1 VTDCP
6 AQANRIADRKA
17 PTYDKLDHRPT
28 TRIFRGGNP
37 PLPWLEAAPI
47 SEIQKKTPEGGLMT
61 KSNMSRRS
69 LIQGG
74 VGLTVANLIPGTTP
88 LAFAASMEERTV
100 AAAKAAG
107 AADVSGM
114 IWSPYLVPMQ
124 PVIAEFKKQTG
135 IGVGGVQDISI
146 FDAPQRAMAEALSR
160 SPQFDF
166 IHIDSNMIP
175 SLASAGY
182 LEPLD
187 SYMKQADF
195 KIEAV
200 ADYANFMTYKGQ
212 TYGIPTD
219 GNVHIQYVRKDL
231 LEDPENRKKFADKH
245 GKELK
250 FPETWEDDLRIQAT
264 LMDPGKD
271 LYGSGNLRNRANG
284 PTWWY
289 MIFYSAGGFTFDDDM
304 NPTLDTPAGHYAVD
318 IYLQD
323 KKVAHPESAG
333 WGTPQMIPRISQGH
347 VVSCQYW
354 DGTAKLNENPA
365 KSKLRGQWLYGL
377 VPGSD
382 FSGQRIHRS
391 ISSPLAALLINKYS
405 PRKAQAA
412 YLALWLGSGKNSIP
426 IVSDPVNTF
435 NDAWAKEH
443 MTAQAVI
450 DAYSAAGIKAIETNF
465 QVVAPP
471 TYLTGYLEFQDTLG
485 KNLSEAYV
493 GQLPAKDVLK
503 KTQDEWSAIVRRI
516 GRGKLKEELAS
527 YKAVMP
533 KRNLPA

>member
-1 VTDCP
+1 
-6 AQANRIADRKA
+6 
-17 PTYDKLDHRPT
+17 
-28 TRIFRGGNP
+28 
-37 PLPWLEAAPI
+37 
-47 SEIQKKTPEGGLMT
+47 MT
-61 KSNMSRRS
+61 KSKVSRRAF
-69 LIQGG
+69 IEGG
-74 VGLTVANLIPGTTP
+74 VGLTIANFMPGTTP
-88 LAFAASMEERTV
+88 LALAASLEERTI
-100 AAAKAAG
+100 AAAKAVG
-107 AADVSGM
+107 PADVSGM

-124 PVIAEFKKQTG
+124 PVIADFKKETG
-135 IGVGGVQDISI
+135 IGVGAVQDISI

-175 SLASAGY
+175 SLVSAGF

-187 SYMKQADF
+187 EYMKKADY
-195 KIEAV
+195 KLDAV
-200 ADYANFMTYKGQ
+200 ADYGNFMTYKGH

-231 LEDPENRKKFADKH
+231 VEDPDNKKRFADKF
-245 GKELK
+245 GTELK
-250 FPETWEDDLRIQAT
+250 FPQTWEEDLRLQQF
-264 LMDPGKD
+264 LMDPAKD

-284 PTWWY
+284 VTWWY
-289 MIFYSAGGFTFDDDM
+289 MIFYSAGGFPFDDDM
-304 NPTLDTPAGHYAVD
+304 KPTLNTPAGQYAVD
-318 IYLQD
+318 LYLQE
-323 KKVAHPESAG
+323 KKGAHPESPG
-333 WGTPQMIPRISQGH
+333 WGTPQMIPRIANGH

-365 KSKLRGQWLYGL
+365 KSKTLGKWLYGL

-382 FSGQRIHRS
+382 FSGKRVHRS

-412 YLALWLGSGKNSIP
+412 YLALWLGSGKNSVP

-435 NDAWAKEH
+435 NDAWANEH
-443 MTAQAVI
+443 MVALQVI
-450 DAYSAAGIKAIETNF
+450 NAYSQPAINAIKANF

-471 TYLTGYLEFQDTLG
+471 IYLTGYLEFQDTLA

-493 GQLPAKDVLK
+493 GQLPASEVLK
-503 KTQDEWSAIVRRI
+503 KTEGEWDVIVRRI
-516 GRGKLKEELAS
+516 GRNKLKEDLVS

-533 KRNLPA
+533 KRAMPA

>member
-1 VTDCP
+1 MRK
-6 AQANRIADRKA
+6 RISRR
-17 PTYDKLDHRPT
+17 TFVH
-28 TRIFRGGNP
+28 
-37 PLPWLEAAPI
+37 
-47 SEIQKKTPEGGLMT
+47 GGL
-61 KSNMSRRS
+61 
-69 LIQGG
+69 
-74 VGLTVANLIPGTTP
+74 GLTVANFLPGQP
-88 LAFAASMEERTV
+88 ISRAFAASLEERVV
-100 AAAKAAG
+100 AAAKPLGAG
-107 AADVSGM
+107 DVSGM

-135 IGVGGVQDISI
+135 IGIGGVQDISI

-187 SYMKQADF
+187 EYMKKADF
-195 KIEAV
+195 KIDAV

-212 TYGIPTD
+212 TYGVPTD

-231 LEDPENRKKFADKH
+231 LEDADNKKRFADKH

-250 FPETWEDDLRIQAT
+250 YPDTWEDELKIQQT
-264 LMDPGKD
+264 LMDPAKD
-271 LYGSGNLRNRANG
+271 LYGSGSLRNRANG

-289 MIFYSAGGFTFDDDM
+289 MIFYSAGGFPFDDDM
-304 NPTLDTPAGHYAVD
+304 KPTLNTPAGQYAVD
-318 IYLQD
+318 IYLQE
-323 KKVAHPESAG
+323 KKGAHPESAG
-333 WGTPQMIPRISQGH
+333 WGTPQMIPRIAQGH

-354 DGTAKLNENPA
+354 DGTAKLNENPE
-365 KSKLRGQWLYGL
+365 KSKTLGKWLYGL

-382 FSGQRIHRS
+382 FSGKRLHRS

-443 MTAQAVI
+443 MTAPQVI
-450 DAYSAAGIKAIETNF
+450 KAYSPAAIKAIEANF
-465 QVVAPP
+465 QVVSPP
-471 TYLTGYLEFQDTLG
+471 IYLTGYLEFQDTLG

-503 KTQDEWSAIVRRI
+503 KTEDEWNAIVRRI
-516 GRGKLKEELAS
+516 GRNKLKEELAS

-533 KRNLPA
+533 KRDKPA

>member
-1 VTDCP
+1 MSFIGEPGGARRARPHFAGTCAET
-6 AQANRIADRKA
+6 AQSGKR
-17 PTYDKLDHRPT
+17 DKRHEEESRMGRL
-28 TRIFRGGNP
+28 
-37 PLPWLEAAPI
+37 
-47 SEIQKKTPEGGLMT
+47 
-61 KSNMSRRS
+61 SRRAV
-69 LIQGG
+69 LQGS
-74 VGLTVANLIPGTTP
+74 VGLTVANFLPFAP
-88 LAFAASMEERTV
+88 RRALAATLEERVV
-100 AAAKAAG
+100 AAAKPLG
-107 AADVSGM
+107 AADVTGM

-124 PVIAEFKKQTG
+124 PVMAEFKKQTG
-135 IGVGGVQDISI
+135 IGLGAVQDISI
-146 FDAPQRAMAEALSR
+146 FDAPQRVMAEALSR
-160 SPQFDF
+160 SGQFDF

-187 SYMKQADF
+187 EYMKKAEF

-212 TYGIPTD
+212 TYGVPTD
-219 GNVHIQYVRKDL
+219 GNVHIQYVRKDII
-231 LEDPENRKKFADKH
+231 EDADNKKRYADRH

-250 FPETWEDDLRIQAT
+250 FPETWEDDLKLQE
-264 LMDPGKD
+264 MFKNPEKD

-289 MIFYSAGGFTFDDDM
+289 MIFYSAGGFPFDDDM
-304 NPTLDTPAGHYAVD
+304 KPTLNTPAGEYAVD
-318 IYLQD
+318 VYLKD
-323 KKVAHPESAG
+323 RNGAHPESAG
-333 WGTPQMIPRISQGH
+333 WGTAQMIPRIAQGH

-354 DGTAKLNENPA
+354 DGTAKLNENAA
-365 KSKLRGQWLYGL
+365 KSKTAGKWLYGL

-382 FSGQRIHRS
+382 FSGKRLHRS

-412 YLALWLGSGKNSIP
+412 YFALWLGSGKNSIP
-426 IVSDPVNTF
+426 IVADPVNTF
-435 NDAWAKEH
+435 NDAWAKDH
-443 MTAQAVI
+443 MTAPEVI
-450 DAYSAAGIKAIETNF
+450 NAYSPAAIKAIETNF

-471 TYLTGYLEFQDTLG
+471 IYLTGYLEFQDTLG

-503 KTQDEWSAIVRRI
+503 KTEDEWNTIVRRI
-516 GRGKLKEELAS
+516 GRNKLKEELAS

-533 KRNLPA
+533 RRDTPAT

>member
-1 VTDCP
+1 
-6 AQANRIADRKA
+6 
-17 PTYDKLDHRPT
+17 
-28 TRIFRGGNP
+28 
-37 PLPWLEAAPI
+37 
-47 SEIQKKTPEGGLMT
+47 MT
-61 KSNMSRRS
+61 KSNISRRRF
-69 LIQGG
+69 IEGG
-74 VGLTVANLIPGTTP
+74 AGLTVANLIPGTTP
-88 LAFAASMEERTV
+88 LALAASMEERTV

-187 SYMKQADF
+187 QYMKQADF

-231 LEDPENRKKFADKH
+231 LENPDNKKKFADKH

-250 FPETWEDDLRIQAT
+250 FPETWEDDLRIQQT
-264 LMDPGKD
+264 LMDPSKD

-304 NPTLDTPAGHYAVD
+304 NPTLPGTRGELPVLGRNRQAQREPRQVEDDEQVALRPGAGFG
-318 IYLQD
+318 LLRQ
-323 KKVAHPESAG
+323 AHPSVDLITARRAAHQQVQPAQSPGRLSRALARLGQEQHPDRVRPGEHLQRCLGEGAHDRVAG
-333 WGTPQMIPRISQGH
+333 
-347 VVSCQYW
+347 
-354 DGTAKLNENPA
+354 D
-365 KSKLRGQWLYGL
+365 
-377 VPGSD
+377 
-382 FSGQRIHRS
+382 
-391 ISSPLAALLINKYS
+391 
-405 PRKAQAA
+405 
-412 YLALWLGSGKNSIP
+412 
-426 IVSDPVNTF
+426 
-435 NDAWAKEH
+435 
-443 MTAQAVI
+443 
-450 DAYSAAGIKAIETNF
+450 
-465 QVVAPP
+465 
-471 TYLTGYLEFQDTLG
+471 
-485 KNLSEAYV
+485 
-493 GQLPAKDVLK
+493 
-503 KTQDEWSAIVRRI
+503 RR
-516 GRGKLKEELAS
+516 L
-527 YKAVMP
+527 
-533 KRNLPA
+533 

>member
-1 VTDCP
+1 MHKDNTGEEEV
-6 AQANRIADRKA
+6 
-17 PTYDKLDHRPT
+17 
-28 TRIFRGGNP
+28 
-37 PLPWLEAAPI
+37 
-47 SEIQKKTPEGGLMT
+47 
-61 KSNMSRRS
+61 MSRSGFSRRTF
-69 LIQGG
+69 LQGS
-74 VGLTVANLIPGTTP
+74 VGLTVANFVPGTTP
-88 LAFAASMEERTV
+88 FAHAATMEEQNI

-107 AADVSGM
+107 KADVNGM
-114 IWSPYLVPMQ
+114 IWSPYLVQMK
-124 PVIAEFKKQTG
+124 PVIAEINKETG

-187 SYMKQADF
+187 QYMKQADF
-195 KIEAV
+195 KIKAV

-231 LEDPENRKKFADKH
+231 LDDPDNRKKFADKH

-250 FPETWEDDLRIQAT
+250 FPETWEDDLRIQET
-264 LMDPGKD
+264 LMDPSKD

-304 NPTLDTPAGHYAVD
+304 NPTLDTPAGNYAVD

-354 DGTAKLNENPA
+354 DGTARLNENPA
-365 KSKLRGQWLYGL
+365 KSKRRGQWMYGL

-382 FSGQRIHRS
+382 FSGKRMHRS

-426 IVSDPVNTF
+426 IVSDPVNAF

-443 MTAQAVI
+443 MKAEPVLK
-450 DAYSAAGIKAIETNF
+450 AYTPEGIKAVETNF

-471 TYLTGYLEFQDTLG
+471 IYLTGYLEFQDALG

-503 KTQDEWSAIVRRI
+503 KTENEWNAIIGRI
-516 GRGKLKEELAS
+516 GRSKLKKDLAS
-527 YKAVMP
+527 YKAAMP
-533 KRNLPA
+533 KRDMPA

>member
-1 VTDCP
+1 MSP
-6 AQANRIADRKA
+6 
-17 PTYDKLDHRPT
+17 
-28 TRIFRGGNP
+28 
-37 PLPWLEAAPI
+37 
-47 SEIQKKTPEGGLMT
+47 
-61 KSNMSRRS
+61 SNLSRRTF
-69 LIQGG
+69 IAGG
-74 VGLTVANLIPGTTP
+74 SGLTLANFIPGTTP
-88 LAFAASMEERTV
+88 LAFAASMEERV
-100 AAAKAAG
+100 LAAAKPLG
-107 AADVSGM
+107 PGEVSGL

-135 IGVGGVQDISI
+135 IGIGGVQDISI

-187 SYMKQADF
+187 EYMKKAEF

-219 GNVHIQYVRKDL
+219 GNVHIEYVRKDL
-231 LEDPENRKKFADKH
+231 LEDPDNQKRFADKH

-250 FPETWEDDLRIQAT
+250 FPQTWEDDLRIQQT
-264 LMDPGKD
+264 LMDPAKD

-304 NPTLDTPAGHYAVD
+304 NPTLNTPAGQYAVD

-323 KKVAHPESAG
+323 KKGAHPESAG
-333 WGTPQMIPRISQGH
+333 WGTPQMIPRIAQGH

-354 DGTAKLNENPA
+354 DGTAKLNENPE
-365 KSKLRGQWLYGL
+365 KSKTTGKWLYGL

-382 FSGQRIHRS
+382 FSGRRIHRS

-435 NDAWAKEH
+435 HDVWAKKQL
-443 MTAQAVI
+443 TAPEVI
-450 DAYSAAGIKAIETNF
+450 KAYSPGAIKAIETNF
-465 QVVAPP
+465 QVVSPP

-503 KTQDEWSAIVRRI
+503 KTDEEWNAIVRRI

-533 KRNLPA
+533 KRDTPA

>member
-1 VTDCP
+1 MAV
-6 AQANRIADRKA
+6 ARI
-17 PTYDKLDHRPT
+17 
-28 TRIFRGGNP
+28 TRRVFM
-37 PLPWLEAAPI
+37 
-47 SEIQKKTPEGGLMT
+47 EGGL
-61 KSNMSRRS
+61 
-69 LIQGG
+69 
-74 VGLTVANLIPGTTP
+74 GLTILNLLPFSNFSR
-88 LAFAASMEERTV
+88 AFAQGTPEERVV
-100 AAAKAAG
+100 AAAKTLG
-107 AADVSGM
+107 PADVTGI
-114 IWSPYLVPMQ
+114 IWSPYLVPMK
-124 PVIAEFKKQTG
+124 PVIEEFKKQTG
-135 IGVGGVQDISI
+135 IGLGAVQDISI
-146 FDAPQRAMAEALSR
+146 FDTPQRAMAEALSR

-187 SYMKQADF
+187 EYMKKANF

-212 TYGIPTD
+212 TYGVPTD
-219 GNVHIQYVRKDL
+219 GNVHIQYVRRDI
-231 LEDPENRKKFADKH
+231 LEDPDNKKKFADKH
-245 GKELK
+245 GRELK
-250 FPETWEDDLRIQAT
+250 FPETWEEDLAIQET
-264 LMDPGKD
+264 LMDPSKD

-289 MIFYSAGGFTFDDDM
+289 MIFYSAGGFPFDDDM
-304 NPTLDTPAGHYAVD
+304 KPTLDTPAGQYAVE
-318 IYLQD
+318 IYLRD
-323 KKVAHPESAG
+323 KKVNHPEAAG
-333 WGTPQMIPRISQGH
+333 WGTAQMIPRIANGH

-354 DGTAKLNENPA
+354 DGTAKLNENPE
-365 KSKLRGQWLYGL
+365 KSKTAGKWIYGL

-382 FSGQRIHRS
+382 FSGKRIHRS
-391 ISSPLAALLINKYS
+391 LSSPLAALLVNKYS

-412 YLALWLGSGKNSIP
+412 YLALWLGSGNNSIP

-443 MTAQAVI
+443 MTAPPVVKS
-450 DAYSAAGIKAIETNF
+450 YSEGGIKAIEKNF

-471 TYLTGYLEFQDTLG
+471 IYLTGYLEFQDTLG

-503 KTQDEWSAIVRRI
+503 KTENEWNAIIRRI
-516 GRGKLKEELAS
+516 GQRKLKDELAS

-533 KRNLPA
+533 KRDKPA

>member
-1 VTDCP
+1 MGRTS
-6 AQANRIADRKA
+6 RRTFI
-17 PTYDKLDHRPT
+17 
-28 TRIFRGGNP
+28 
-37 PLPWLEAAPI
+37 
-47 SEIQKKTPEGGLMT
+47 EGG
-61 KSNMSRRS
+61 
-69 LIQGG
+69 
-74 VGLTVANLIPGTTP
+74 VALTVANFLPFV
-88 LAFAASMEERTV
+88 AFAASLEERVIT
-100 AAAKAAG
+100 AAKPLGAG
-107 AADVSGM
+107 DVTGI

-124 PVIAEFKKQTG
+124 PVIAEFKKETG
-135 IGVGGVQDISI
+135 IGVGAVQDISI
-146 FDAPQRAMAEALSR
+146 FDAPQRAMAEALAR

-187 SYMKQADF
+187 DYMKQANF

-200 ADYANFMTYKGQ
+200 ADYANFMTYKGH

-219 GNVHIQYVRKDL
+219 GNVHIQCVRRDL
-231 LEDPENRKKFADKH
+231 IEDPDKKKRFADTY
-245 GKELK
+245 GKEAT
-250 FPETWEDDLRIQAT
+250 FPETWEDDLRIQEFF
-264 LMDPGKD
+264 MDPAKD
-271 LYGSGNLRNRANG
+271 IYGSGNLRNRANG

-289 MIFYSAGGFTFDDDM
+289 MMFYSAGGFPFDDDM
-304 NPTLDTPAGHYAVD
+304 KPTLDTPAGQYAVD

-323 KKVAHPESAG
+323 KKVAHPEAAG
-333 WGTPQMIPRISQGH
+333 WGTAQMIPRISQGH

-354 DGTAKLNENPA
+354 DGTCKFNENPQ
-365 KSKLRGQWLYGL
+365 KSAAAGKWLYGL

-382 FSGQRIHRS
+382 FSGKRVHRS

-435 NDAWAKEH
+435 HDAWAVEH
-443 MTAQAVI
+443 LTAPQVI
-450 DAYSAAGIKAIETNF
+450 RAYTPAGIKAIEANF

-471 TYLTGYLEFQDTLG
+471 IYLTGYLEFQDTLG

-503 KTQDEWSAIVRRI
+503 KTEDEWNAIVRRI
-516 GRGKLKEELAS
+516 GRAKLKEDLAS

-533 KRNLPA
+533 TRDKPGA

>member
-1 VTDCP
+1 M
-6 AQANRIADRKA
+6 A
-17 PTYDKLDHRPT
+17 
-28 TRIFRGGNP
+28 
-37 PLPWLEAAPI
+37 
-47 SEIQKKTPEGGLMT
+47 
-61 KSNMSRRS
+61 KSSISRRR
-69 LIQGG
+69 LVKAGI
-74 VGLTVANLIPGTTP
+74 GLTVANFLPGVTP
-88 LAFAASMEERTV
+88 LALAMSMEERTV
-100 AAAKAAG
+100 AAAKAVGAG
-107 AADVSGM
+107 DVSGM

-135 IGVGGVQDISI
+135 IGVGAVQDISI

-187 SYMKQADF
+187 AYMKQADF

-200 ADYANFMTYKGQ
+200 ADYATFMTYKGQ

-219 GNVHIQYVRKDL
+219 GNVHIEYVRKDL

-245 GKELK
+245 SKELK
-250 FPETWEDDLRIQAT
+250 FPETWEDDLRIQEM
-264 LMDPGKD
+264 LMDPSKD

-304 NPTLDTPAGHYAVD
+304 SPTLDTPAGHYAVD

-323 KKVAHPESAG
+323 RKVAHPESAG
-333 WGTPQMIPRISQGH
+333 WGTPQMIPRIAQGH

-354 DGTAKLNENPA
+354 DGTAKLNENPE
-365 KSKLRGQWLYGL
+365 KSKTTGKWLYGL

-382 FSGQRIHRS
+382 FSGKRIHRS

-435 NDAWAKEH
+435 HDVWAKEQLS
-443 MTAQAVI
+443 APQVI
-450 DAYSAAGIKAIETNF
+450 RAYSAGAINAIERNF
-465 QVVAPP
+465 QVVSPP
-471 TYLTGYLEFQDTLG
+471 TYLTGYLEFQDMLG

-516 GRGKLKEELAS
+516 GRNKLKEELAS
-527 YKAVMP
+527 YKALMP
-533 KRNLPA
+533 KRDLPA